1 MGACCFCSDPNTWV
15 MDADL
20 TGWKDAIDRLR
31 FRLIKLKGH
40 GWCARL
46 MQQILGRADLID
58 YIYGIF
64 RTIHSFQV
72 DL

>member
-20 TGWKDAIDRLR
+20 TGRKDAIDRLR

-46 MQQILGRADLID
+46 MQQILGRAA
-58 YIYGIF
+58 
-64 RTIHSFQV
+64 
-72 DL
+72 